1 MCTHTHTH
9 WEGGNVWQFYT
20 IFIAYFIIRNK
31 TAKRLKR
38 PRLLLRWGLMQSERR
53 WREGWR
59 RSTISGFY
67 AYPVIHIYSSY
78 FCIAQR
84 RRRRRCRAQE
94 AAS

>member
-1 MCTHTHTH
+1 M
-9 WEGGNVWQFYT
+9 
-20 IFIAYFIIRNK
+20 
-31 TAKRLKR
+31 
-38 PRLLLRWGLMQSERR
+38 ERER
-53 WREGWR
+53 WRWR

-84 RRRRRCRAQE
+84 RRRRRRCRAQE